1 MTNAEVKE
9 VMATKMSVVHPL
21 HVGIT
26 GIIGIGDHPGVE
38 KKKLSF
44 PQTKMTKMT
53 KILKDPSSM
62 TVQNLILSL
71 SPRMRMLLLK
81 NAVEK
86 GTIHV
91 LRKHFYSTK
100 FNLNTDFFSKTF
112 FLS

>member
-1 MTNAEVKE
+1 MISFVLTKIGVEAVTNAEVKE

-38 KKKLSF
+38 KKKFSF
-44 PQTKMTKMT
+44 PQTKIMTKMT

-71 SPRMRMLLLK
+71 SPRMRMLLSK

-86 GTIHV
+86 GKNYLI
-91 LRKHFYSTK
+91 K
-100 FNLNTDFFSKTF
+100 
-112 FLS
+112 

>member
-1 MTNAEVKE
+1 MIIKYLMISFVLTKIGVEAVTNAEVKE

-21 HVGIT
+21 RVGIT

-71 SPRMRMLLLK
+71 SPRTRMLLSK

-86 GTIHV
+86 G
-91 LRKHFYSTK
+91 KNYSIK
-100 FNLNTDFFSKTF
+100 
-112 FLS
+112 

>member
-1 MTNAEVKE
+1 MISFVLTKIGVEAVTNAEVKE

-21 HVGIT
+21 RVGIT
-26 GIIGIGDHPGVE
+26 GIIGIGDHPGAE

-71 SPRMRMLLLK
+71 SPRTRMLLSK
-81 NAVEK
+81 NVVEK
-86 GTIHV
+86 G
-91 LRKHFYSTK
+91 KNYSIK
-100 FNLNTDFFSKTF
+100 
-112 FLS
+112 